1 MQVSNDTPTS
11 TAMTLLGS
19 TLAVFALF
27 ALCSYA
33 PDVLQ
38 AAIR

>member
-1 MQVSNDTPTS
+1 MQISDDTPTS
-11 TAMTLLGS
+11 TILTLLGS
-19 TLAVFALF
+19 ALAVLGLI

-33 PDVLQ
+33 PDALQ